1 MVCPELSS
9 LELILLPCGCNPK
22 RSPQTKHLTLEA
34 TLECILTNRSSKSMP
49 HALQIGDVAQET
61 GLTVDAI
68 RFYEKESLLPRPAR
82 SAGGFRLYT
91 GESVERLHF
100 IQQAQ
105 TLGFSL
111 AEIRELLLLR
121 DEKLKACSHVRDLL
135 RSKLESVR
143 QKIDQLQTLESDL
156 KAALRSCNRSLKAH
170 TSAEEECC
178 PVLEQIAHADRQE
191 GKS

>member
-1 MVCPELSS
+1 MS
-9 LELILLPCGCNPK
+9 
-22 RSPQTKHLTLEA
+22 
-34 TLECILTNRSSKSMP
+34 

-68 RFYEKESLLPRPAR
+68 RFYEKQSLLPRPAR
-82 SAGGFRLYT
+82 TAGGFRLYS

-121 DEKLKACSHVRDLL
+121 DEKLQACSHVRELL
-135 RSKLESVR
+135 QRKLESVR
-143 QKIDQLQTLESDL
+143 QKIEQLQTLESDL
-156 KAALRSCNRSLKAH
+156 KGALRNCDRSLKRH
-170 TSAEEECC
+170 TSVEEECC

-191 GKS
+191 G

>member
-1 MVCPELSS
+1 MS
-9 LELILLPCGCNPK
+9 
-22 RSPQTKHLTLEA
+22 Q
-34 TLECILTNRSSKSMP
+34 
-49 HALQIGDVAQET
+49 ALQIGDVAQET

-68 RFYEKESLLPRPAR
+68 RFYEKQSLLPRPAR
-82 SAGGFRLYT
+82 TAGGFRLYS

-121 DEKLKACSHVRDLL
+121 DGKLKACSHVRELL
-135 RSKLESVR
+135 QRKLESVG
-143 QKIDQLQTLESDL
+143 QKIEQLQTLESDL
-156 KAALRSCNRSLKAH
+156 KVALRNCDRSLKRH

-178 PVLEQIAHADRQE
+178 PVLEQIAHADRQG

>member
-1 MVCPELSS
+1 
-9 LELILLPCGCNPK
+9 
-22 RSPQTKHLTLEA
+22 
-34 TLECILTNRSSKSMP
+34 MP
-49 HALQIGDVAQET
+49 RALQIGDVAQQT

-68 RFYEKESLLPRPAR
+68 RFYEKERLLPRTAR
-82 SAGGFRLYT
+82 TAGGFRLYS
-91 GESVERLHF
+91 GGSVERLHF

-135 RSKLESVR
+135 QHKLESVR
-143 QKIDQLQTLESDL
+143 QKIEQLQTLESDL
-156 KAALRSCNRSLKAH
+156 KAALRNCDRSLKRH
-170 TSAEEECC
+170 TSAEGKCC